1 MTETP
6 NPWDRLPNETPK
18 AFHAFRA
25 YVAMGARRSVRG
37 AARQHNIK
45 TVSSGGK
52 RARPSTTISRWLAWS
67 SRHRWVRRADSR
79 DAWLVR
85 VSDDQIAVNV
95 RKCLEAITVR
105 ALKLLEEG
113 DSHDFL
119 RAARALA
126 LIFPPV
132 QRSEEVTERFEDL
145 PPLPDEAL
153 EKMRAIMDK
162 ARSQL
167 AIADEGQ
174 IN

>member
-6 NPWDRLPNETPK
+6 RPWDRLDNETAK
-18 AFHAFRA
+18 AFDAFRA
-25 YVAMGARRSVRG
+25 YLSLGARRSVRE
-37 AARQHNIK
+37 AARQHHATATSTGEISGRQRT
-45 TVSSGGK
+45 TVRTWIG
-52 RARPSTTISRWLAWS
+52 WS
-67 SRHRWVRRADSR
+67 SRHGWVRRADSR

-95 RKCLEAITVR
+95 RKCLEAITER

-145 PPLPDEAL
+145 SDLPDSAIEAMKKIRD
-153 EKMRAIMDK
+153 E
-162 ARSQL
+162 AREN
-167 AIADEGQ
+167 ANADEPLH
-174 IN
+174 